1 MIRDMTIELDNVSI
15 QRDGVDFLSEVS
27 LVVERGGF
35 NILLGPTLSGKT
47 TLLRTMAG
55 LEKPDTGCVLEDG
68 ADITGTPVQQRNV
81 AMVYQQFINYP
92 SMTVFE
98 NIASPLRV
106 ARVAEVDIA
115 RRVQEVAE
123 LLRIETMLDRRP
135 SELSGGQQQRA
146 ALARALVKR
155 AGLVL
160 LDEPLANLDF
170 KLREELRSELPRLFD
185 ESGSTVVYA
194 TAEPAEALMLG
205 GRTAT
210 LHEGRVTQ
218 VGVTH
223 EVFRNPA
230 DLTTAKTFSDPPL
243 NVAEVVKR
251 GDHFVMD
258 DTVTW
263 TVGGDHASLPDGEYR
278 LGFRPHHLSLESGGR
293 HAISLEGTVDIAEIS
308 GSETFVHV
316 DIGTHQWVSQSHGV
330 HQLDVGQ
337 TVTVSVNPDRFMLF
351 EPNGRRIGARG

>member
-1 MIRDMTIELDNVSI
+1 MTIELDNVSLR
-15 QRDGVDFLSEVS
+15 RDGVGFLSDVS
-27 LVVERGGF
+27 LVVEPGEF

-55 LEKPDTGCVLEDG
+55 LEKPDTGRVLDDG
-68 ADITGTPVQQRNV
+68 IDVTGIPVQKRNV

-106 ARVAEVDIA
+106 ARAGREEIK
-115 RRVQEVAE
+115 RRVEEVAE
-123 LLRIETMLDRRP
+123 LLKIELMLDRRP
-135 SELSGGQQQRA
+135 AELSGGQQQRA

-160 LDEPLANLDF
+160 LDEPLANLDY
-170 KLREELRSELPRLFD
+170 KLREELRLELPRLFED
-185 ESGSTVVYA
+185 SGSTVVYA

-205 GRTAT
+205 GRTAA

-218 VGVTH
+218 YGVTH

-230 DLTTAKTFSDPPL
+230 DLVTARTFSDPPL

-251 GDHFVMD
+251 GDEFIMD

-263 TVGGDHASLPDGEYR
+263 SAGDEHASLPDGEYR
-278 LGFRPHHLSLESGGR
+278 LGFRPHHLSLDSGDR
-293 HAISLEGTVDIAEIS
+293 HSISLEGTVEIAEIS
-308 GSETFVHV
+308 GSETFIHLDV
-316 DIGTHQWVSQSHGV
+316 GAHQWVSQSHGV

-337 TVTVSVNPDRFMLF
+337 KLTVSVNPNRFILF
-351 EPNGRRIGARG
+351 APSGWRIHGRA